1 MKKLYTFPDQTIHFL
16 TDCTG
21 EIQEMV
27 AKLRAEIGQSF
38 PSLIEKIYFGWKAVG
53 YTHPQAGYVG
63 AIFPATN
70 QVKMGFEHGIF
81 LPDKKQ
87 QLVFGKSAG
96 KQLKYLIIHQLNK
109 AVLNDVKGFI
119 EQAIAYR
126 LSRVSCK

>member
-1 MKKLYTFPDQTIHFL
+1 MKQLYASPDQFIHFL
-16 TDCTG
+16 RDCPG
-21 EIQEMV
+21 EIQEIV
-27 AKLRAEIGQSF
+27 ATLRAEIGKSF

-63 AIFPATN
+63 AIFPAVN
-70 QVKMGFEHGIF
+70 QVKMAFEHGVF

-87 QLVFGKSAG
+87 QLVFGKSVG
-96 KQLKYLIIHQLNK
+96 KQVKYLPIHQLNQ
-109 AVLNDVKGFI
+109 VTLNDVKGFI